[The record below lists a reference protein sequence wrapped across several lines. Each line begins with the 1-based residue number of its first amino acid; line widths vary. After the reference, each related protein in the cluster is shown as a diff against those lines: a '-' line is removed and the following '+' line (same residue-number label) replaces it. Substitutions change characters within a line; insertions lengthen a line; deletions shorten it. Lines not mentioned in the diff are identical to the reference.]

1 MKNSSPLFLRKTSKS
16 YSLRYLLG
24 GIAFVAAIAAMPA
37 VKATPVPQNLGNGL
51 NKIVENQLL
60 QQGSIGVP
68 ASNQFSATSAKSI
81 SKKQAKTNSQI
92 SAASANAY
100 KAAVAK
106 EAGMYVDRA
115 IMQVGTSKY
124 LVDIIPDG
132 HVLID
137 ALQPALQ
144 AQFPALEVKHLDKK
158 YAGHGVIEGYISVSD
173 APAIA
178 KFNGVRSV
186 ILQLRP
192 IHNVGL
198 VTSQGINQ
206 HRVNRVNQLYNSN
219 SVANYDGAGISIG
232 VMSDSFD
239 SQPSEEGGFTTAEA
253 DVASGDLPGGTGVAP
268 GGANLNPNTQPV
280 VVLEDYNP
288 TPGATNEGRGMCQ
301 IVADM
306 APMARIGFATADT
319 GEVGFANNIRAL
331 GGLPGFT
338 YPDATQQGFK
348 GDVVCDD
355 VSYLDE
361 PMFQDGIVAQG
372 VIDVVNAGVSY
383 CSSAANNW
391 GTDGYDSDLRLVPN
405 GSGLTAPTNSALVG
419 TNIDLTGVD
428 PSLYAGGFHNFN
440 PNAGQQ
446 DVAMLFNESSD
457 PQAAVFQWN
466 DPYDTSTPTLGPIV
480 FGPINA
486 DSEPPPLG
494 TDPTYTVT
502 FNAGQEYV
510 ITEHATPATPA
521 DNYDAIVEVK
531 DPAGNTIVLQ
541 DTGVDE
547 TVVLFAPTTG
557 AYTIIFHA
565 FATAS
570 PVGGPAVP
578 TRGPFQFQ
586 INTATGV
593 PRITQDLNL
602 LFFDTAGHFLEAI
615 ASNNIANNRPYE
627 IWVPDLAGQGQVQMV
642 IARANTSA
650 PPVAANH
657 VKLVFF
663 GNGLGGMGPA
673 EYNNYL
679 TPVTFGH
686 SAAAGANSVAAY
698 PMFRPNLP
706 EDFTS
711 PGPVTIYFDTNNN
724 RLPTPQ
730 IRLKP
735 DIAAADGA
743 NNTFFPL
750 GPVQDVPWDM
760 DTQYANF
767 YGTSAASP
775 HSAAIAGLIIQAHG
789 GTGHISP
796 QNVKTLMQLTAF
808 PHDLDPYS
816 SSGSAT
822 AHDGVVTVNIVSDND
837 SNTGTGSN
845 DSNAWSVTYTGSG
858 YVKQLVLNPNNLP
871 AEGGNPTGGNYIG
884 GAAPGTATEYSDFLS
899 SSNYNFTPGMVFNSN
914 QYVNG
919 TNSDVTGTAT
929 FSNQA
934 SSPPGLSAFNRT
946 VTLSLPPNGLI
957 TGKTYRFNIGRA
969 QEQDANTPVGLS
981 EEVGLYG
988 QSAQYSADILGSGG
1002 LIPEYADNPQVLQ
1015 GLVFSG
1021 IITDGGVDYPFTGRI
1036 ANRVGHGY
1044 SPLDG
1049 FGFVNAQA
1057 ATTGVVPTPGVVSR
1071 KVHGNAGTF
1080 DLPLPFNGTAGLECR
1095 SPGPNGSY
1103 ELVFTFDRPV
1113 ANAGAVGIQ
1122 GTASLAPA
1130 SGGQANPAISGSP
1143 NQIVVDLQGVAN
1155 QQHLMVTLSDVRDTS
1170 GNVLNPVTA
1179 RLDVLI
1185 GDVSGDRVV
1194 DGNDVASVQGK
1205 TRQTVNSTNF
1215 ISDLDTTGVIDGND
1229 VSLAQSHNRQSL
1241 P

>member
-1 MKNSSPLFLRKTSKS
+1 MRSKT
-16 YSLRYLLG
+16 LHRYLLG
-24 GIAFVAAIAAMPA
+24 VVVMTSMAALTS
-37 VKATPVPQNLGNGL
+37 VDGTPIPQNLGNGL

-60 QQGSIGVP
+60 QQGSVGVP
-68 ASNQFSATSAKSI
+68 APNQLSAASTKAT
-81 SKKQAKTNSQI
+81 SKKQAKSIVQI
-92 SAASANAY
+92 NASYAISY
-100 KAAVAK
+100 KASVAK
-106 EAGMYVDRA
+106 EAGTYVDRA
-115 IMQVGTSKY
+115 IMQIGTSKY
-124 LVDIIPDG
+124 LVDIMPDG
-132 HVLID
+132 HGTVD
-137 ALQPALQ
+137 ALQTALQ
-144 AQFPALEVKHLDKK
+144 ARFPALEVKHVDKK
-158 YAGHGVIEGYISVSD
+158 YAGHGVIEGYISVTD

-186 ILQLRP
+186 VLQLRP
-192 IHNVGL
+192 MHSVGL

-206 HRVNRVNQLYNSN
+206 HRVNRVNNLYNSS
-219 SVANYDGAGISIG
+219 SVANYDGTGISIG
-232 VMSDSFD
+232 VMSDSFN
-239 SQPSEEGGFTTAEA
+239 SQPSAEGGFTTAQA
-253 DVASGDLPGGTGVAP
+253 DLVTGDLPGGTGVAP

-280 VVLEDYNP
+280 VVLQDFNP

-391 GTDGYDSDLRLVPN
+391 GTDGYDSDFRAVPN
-405 GSGLTAPTNSALVG
+405 GNGLTAATNIALAG

-440 PNAGQQ
+440 PNPGQL
-446 DVAMLFNESSD
+446 DVAQLFNESSD

-466 DPYDTSTPTLGPIV
+466 DPYDTSTPTLGPIIL
-480 FGPINA
+480 GPTTG
-486 DSEPPPLG
+486 DSEPTSP
-494 TDPTYTVT
+494 DPSYTVNFT
-502 FNAGQEYV
+502 ASQEYV
-510 ITEHATPATPA
+510 ITEHATMTLPA
-521 DNYDAIVEVK
+521 DNYDAVVEVK
-531 DPAGNTIVLQ
+531 DPAGHTIVLQ

-547 TVVLFAPTTG
+547 TVTLFAPVTG
-557 AYTIIFHA
+557 TYTIIFHA

-578 TRGPFQFQ
+578 TRGPFVFQ
-586 INTATGV
+586 INTASGV
-593 PRITQDLNL
+593 ARITQDFSL
-602 LFFDTAGHFLEAI
+602 LFFNATTGAFLEAV
-615 ASNNIANNRPYE
+615 ATNNIANNRPYE
-627 IWVPDLAGQGQVQMV
+627 IWVPDLSSNGQVQLV

-650 PPVAANH
+650 PANAANH
-657 VKLVFF
+657 LKLVFF

-724 RLPTPQ
+724 RLTTPQ

-750 GPVQDVPWDM
+750 GPAQDVPWDM
-760 DTQYANF
+760 DVQYANF

-789 GTGHISP
+789 GPGHISP

-816 SSGSAT
+816 ATGTAT
-822 AHDGVVTVNIVSDND
+822 AHDGAITVNVVSDND

-845 DSNAWSVTYTGSG
+845 DSNSWSVTYSGTG

-884 GAAPGTATEYSDFLS
+884 GAAPGTATEYSDFLNPA
-899 SSNYNFTPGMVFNSN
+899 NYNFTPGMLFNSN

-919 TNSDVTGTAT
+919 SRSDVAGTAT

-934 SSPPGLSAFNRT
+934 SSPPGLNAFNRT
-946 VTLSLPPNGLI
+946 VTLALPPNGLVA
-957 TGKTYRFNIGRA
+957 GKAYRFNIGRA
-969 QEQDANTPVGLS
+969 QEKDANTPVGLS

-988 QSAQYSADILGSGG
+988 QSAQYSADILGSGV

-1036 ANRVGHGY
+1036 TNKIGHGY

-1049 FGFVNAQA
+1049 YGFVNAQA
-1057 ATTGVVPTPGVVSR
+1057 ATTGVVPTPGVASR
-1071 KVHGNAGTF
+1071 KVHGSAGTF
-1080 DLPLPFNGTAGLECR
+1080 DLPLPFNGNAGIECR
-1095 SPGPNGSY
+1095 APGSNGSY
-1103 ELVFTFDRPV
+1103 ELVFAFDRPV
-1113 ANAGAVGIQ
+1113 ANAGSVAIQ
-1122 GTASLAPA
+1122 GTATVAPA
-1130 SGGQANPAISGSP
+1130 SGGQSNPSISGNP

-1155 QQHLMVTLSDVRDTS
+1155 QQHLIVTLSNVKDAS

-1179 RLDVLI
+1179 RMDVLI
-1185 GDVSGDRVV
+1185 GDANQDRVV
-1194 DGNDVASVQGK
+1194 DGNDVASVQAK
-1205 TRQTVNSTNF
+1205 TRQAVNSTNF
-1215 ISDLDTTGVIDGND
+1215 ILDLDTTGVIDGND

>member
-1 MKNSSPLFLRKTSKS
+1 MTITPRKTS
-16 YSLRYLLG
+16 LVRLLKG
-24 GIAFVAAIAAMPA
+24 FA
-37 VKATPVPQNLGNGL
+37 VSVLALTALVLQPTGALANPVPQNLGNGL

-60 QQGSIGVP
+60 QQGLIGVP
-68 ASNQFSATSAKSI
+68 APNQLSGASTKAT
-81 SKKQAKTNSQI
+81 SKKQTKSIVQINTTYANS
-92 SAASANAY
+92 Y
-100 KAAVAK
+100 KAGVAK
-106 EAGMYVDRA
+106 EAGVYMDRA
-115 IMQVGTSKY
+115 IMQIGTSKY
-124 LVDIIPDG
+124 LVDIMPDG
-132 HVLID
+132 HVTVD
-137 ALQPALQ
+137 ALQTALQ
-144 AQFPALEVKHLDKK
+144 ARFPALEVKHVDKK
-158 YAGHGVIEGYISVSD
+158 YAGHGVIEGYISATD
-173 APAIA
+173 ASAIA
-178 KFNGVRSV
+178 TFSGVRSV

-192 IHNVGL
+192 IHSVGL

-206 HRVNRVNQLYNSN
+206 HRVNRINTLYNPN
-219 SVANYDGAGISIG
+219 SLANYDGTGISIG
-232 VMSDSFD
+232 VMSDSFN
-239 SQPSEEGGFTTAEA
+239 SQPSAEGGFTTAQA

-338 YPDATQQGFK
+338 YPAATQQGFK

-372 VIDVVNAGVSY
+372 VIDVVNAGVTY

-391 GTDGYDSDLRLVPN
+391 GTDGYDSDFRPVPN
-405 GSGLTAPTNSALVG
+405 GSGLTAATNSALVG

-440 PNAGQQ
+440 PNAGQL
-446 DVAMLFNESSD
+446 DVAQQFNASSD

-466 DPYDTSTPTLGPIV
+466 DPYDTSTPTLGPIIY
-480 FGPINA
+480 GPVNG
-486 DSEPPPLG
+486 DSEP
-494 TDPTYTVT
+494 TSADPSYTINFT
-502 FNAGQEYV
+502 AGQEYV

-547 TVVLFAPTTG
+547 TVILFAPTTG
-557 AYTIIFHA
+557 TYTIIFHA

-570 PVGGPAVP
+570 PIGGPAVP

-586 INTATGV
+586 INTANGV
-593 PRITQDLNL
+593 PRITQDFNL
-602 LFFDTAGHFLEAI
+602 LFFDGTTGKFIEAV
-615 ASNNIANNRPYE
+615 ATNNFANNRPYE
-627 IWVPDLAGQGQVQMV
+627 VWVPDLSSHADANKQVQLV
-642 IARANTSA
+642 IARSNVTA
-650 PPVAANH
+650 PPNAANH
-657 VKLVFF
+657 FKYVFF
-663 GNGLGGMGPA
+663 GNGLSGMGPA

-686 SAAAGANSVAAY
+686 STAAGANGVAAY

-750 GPVQDVPWDM
+750 GPAQDVPWDM

-775 HSAAIAGLIIQAHG
+775 HSAAIAGLVIQAHG
-789 GTGHISP
+789 GPGSISP
-796 QNVKTLMQLTAF
+796 AAVKTLLQLNTF

-816 SSGSAT
+816 STGT
-822 AHDGVVTVNIVSDND
+822 AAAHNGVVTVNIVSDND

-845 DSNAWSVTYTGSG
+845 DSNSWSVTYSGSG

-884 GAAPGTATEYSDFLS
+884 GAAPGTATEYSDFL
-899 SSNYNFTPGMVFNSN
+899 NAAKYNFTPGMVFNSN

-919 TNSDVTGTAT
+919 TRSDVNGTAT
-929 FSNQA
+929 FANQIQQ
-934 SSPPGLSAFNRT
+934 GLAFYRT
-946 VTLSLPPNGLI
+946 VTITLPQNGLVA
-957 TGKTYRFNIGRA
+957 GKTFRFNNGRN
-969 QEQDANTPVGLS
+969 QEKDANTPVGLP

-988 QSAQYSADILGSGG
+988 QSAQYSADILGSGV

-1036 ANRVGHGY
+1036 ANKVGRGY

-1049 FGFVNAQA
+1049 YGFVNAQA
-1057 ATTGVVPTPGVVSR
+1057 ATTGVIPTPGVVSR
-1071 KVHGNAGTF
+1071 KVHGTAGTF
-1080 DLPLPFNGTAGLECR
+1080 DIPLPFNGPAGIECR
-1095 SPGPNGSY
+1095 APGSNGSY
-1103 ELVFTFDRPV
+1103 QLVFTFDRPV
-1113 ANAGAVGIQ
+1113 ATAGTVAIQ
-1122 GTASLAPA
+1122 GTAQVAPA
-1130 SGGQANPAISGSP
+1130 ASGQSNPQIAGANP
-1143 NQIVVDLQGVAN
+1143 NQIVVDLQNVAN
-1155 QQHLMVTLSDVRDTS
+1155 AQHLQVTLSDVRDTS
-1170 GNVLNPVTA
+1170 GNTLNPVTA
-1179 RLDVLI
+1179 RMDVLL
-1185 GDVSGDRVV
+1185 GDVNASGNV
-1194 DGNDVASVQGK
+1194 DSADVGLTQRQNNQPVTFSNFRSDENASGNIDAADVGIVQ
-1205 TRQTVNSTNF
+1205 RQNQ
-1215 ISDLDTTGVIDGND
+1215 
-1229 VSLAQSHNRQSL
+1229 AHL

>member
-1 MKNSSPLFLRKTSKS
+1 MLNRHIFPNLVFLCALAVPPLIK
-16 YSLRYLLG
+16 G
-24 GIAFVAAIAAMPA
+24 N
-37 VKATPVPQNLGNGL
+37 PVPQNLGNGL

-60 QQGSIGVP
+60 QQGVISVP
-68 ASNQFSATSAKSI
+68 APNQLSATKSV
-81 SKKQAKTNSQI
+81 SRKQAKSVTQT
-92 SAASANAY
+92 SAAYVNSY
-100 KAAVAK
+100 KATVAK
-106 EAGMYVDRA
+106 EAGTYIDRA
-115 IMQVGTSKY
+115 IMQIGTSKY
-124 LVDIIPDG
+124 LVDIMPDG
-132 HVLID
+132 HVPID
-137 ALQPALQ
+137 TLQPALQ
-144 AQFPALEVKHLDKK
+144 ARFPALDVKHLDKK
-158 YAGHGVIEGYISVSD
+158 YAGHGVIEAYISVTD

-178 KFNGVRSV
+178 TFNGVRSV
-186 ILQLRP
+186 VLQLRP
-192 IHNVGL
+192 IHSVGL
-198 VTSQGINQ
+198 TTSQGINQ
-206 HRVNRVNQLYNSN
+206 HRVNRINQLYNAS
-219 SVANYDGAGISIG
+219 SVANYDGTGISIG
-232 VMSDSFD
+232 VMSDSFN
-239 SQPSEEGGFTTAEA
+239 SQPSEEGGFTTAQA
-253 DVASGDLPGGTGVAP
+253 DVGSGDLPGGTGVAT
-268 GGANLNPNTQPV
+268 GGANLNPNAQPV

-391 GTDGYDSDLRLVPN
+391 GTDGYDSDFRLVPN
-405 GSGLTAPTNSALVG
+405 GTGLTAAANSALTG

-440 PNAGQQ
+440 PNPGQQ
-446 DVAMLFNESSD
+446 DIAQQFNADSD
-457 PQAAVFQWN
+457 PQAAVLQWN
-466 DPYDTSTPTLGPIV
+466 DPYDTSTPTLGPIIY
-480 FGPINA
+480 GPVNA
-486 DSEPPPLG
+486 DSEP
-494 TDPTYTVT
+494 TSADPSYTINFT
-502 FNAGQEYV
+502 AGQEYV

-547 TVVLFAPTTG
+547 TVILFAPTTG
-557 AYTIIFHA
+557 TYTIIFHA

-570 PVGGPAVP
+570 PVGGPAIP

-586 INTATGV
+586 INTANGV
-593 PRITQDLNL
+593 PRITQDFNL
-602 LFFDTAGHFLEAI
+602 LFFDGTTGAFIEAV

-627 IWVPDLAGQGQVQMV
+627 VWVPDLSSHKDANGQVQLV
-642 IARANTSA
+642 ISRANVTA
-650 PPVAANH
+650 PPNAANH
-657 VKLVFF
+657 FKYVFF
-663 GNGLGGMGPA
+663 GNGATGIGPA

-686 SAAAGANSVAAY
+686 STAAGANGVAAY

-711 PGPVTIYFDTNNN
+711 PGPATIYFDTNNN
-724 RLPTPQ
+724 RLATPQ
-730 IRLKP
+730 VRLKP

-750 GPVQDVPWDM
+750 GPVQDVPWDI
-760 DTQYANF
+760 DAQYANF

-789 GTGHISP
+789 GTGSISP

-816 SSGSAT
+816 STGTASA
-822 AHDGVVTVNIVSDND
+822 HGGIVTVNIVSDND

-845 DSNAWSVTYTGSG
+845 DSNAWSVTYNGPG

-871 AEGGNPTGGNYIG
+871 AEGGNPTGGNYTG
-884 GAAPGTATEYSDFLS
+884 GAAPGTATEYSDFLNVA
-899 SSNYNFTPGMVFNSN
+899 NYNFTPGMVFNSN

-919 TNSDVTGTAT
+919 TRSDVTGAAT

-934 SSPPGLSAFNRT
+934 SSPPGLNAFNRT
-946 VTLSLPPNGLI
+946 VTLALPANGLV
-957 TGKTYRFNIGRA
+957 TGKAYRFNIGRA
-969 QEQDANTPVGLS
+969 QEKDANTPVGLS

-988 QSAQYSADILGSGG
+988 QSAQNSADILGSGV

-1021 IITDGGVDYPFTGRI
+1021 IVTDGGVDYPFTGRI
-1036 ANRVGHGY
+1036 TNKVGHGY

-1049 FGFVNAQA
+1049 YGFVNAQA
-1057 ATTGVVPTPGVVSR
+1057 ATTGVVPAPGVVSR
-1071 KVHGNAGTF
+1071 KIHGAAGTF
-1080 DLPLPFNGTAGLECR
+1080 DIPLPFNGPAGIECR
-1095 SPGPNGSY
+1095 LPGANNSY
-1103 ELVFTFDRPV
+1103 QLVFTFDRPV
-1113 ANAGAVGIQ
+1113 ANAGTVAIQ
-1122 GTASLAPA
+1122 GSGSVTPPA
-1130 SGGQANPAISGSP
+1130 GDQANPAIADSNP
-1143 NQIVVDLQGVAN
+1143 NQILVNLQGVTN
-1155 QQHLMVTLSDVRDTS
+1155 QQHLVVTLNNVRDSS
-1170 GNVLNPVTA
+1170 GTIMPQVTA
-1179 RLDVLI
+1179 RMDVLI
-1185 GDVSGDRVV
+1185 GDVTASGRTDAGDQTVARNNSVSIPTQATFRADVNCSGRIDSGDQTLIR
-1194 DGNDVASVQGK
+1194 NASV
-1205 TRQTVNSTNF
+1205 T
-1215 ISDLDTTGVIDGND
+1215 
-1229 VSLAQSHNRQSL
+1229 AL

>member
-1 MKNSSPLFLRKTSKS
+1 MISYKAPPNRFRKSIVGSGLLPAAVLVFLTSSTN
-16 YSLRYLLG
+16 
-24 GIAFVAAIAAMPA
+24 AN
-37 VKATPVPQNLGNGL
+37 PVPQNLGNGL

-60 QQGSIGVP
+60 QQGAIGVP
-68 ASNQFSATSAKSI
+68 AQNQSRGAGNQSTSMGVS
-81 SKKQAKTNSQI
+81 STYVN
-92 SAASANAY
+92 NY
-100 KAAVAK
+100 KAAAAR
-106 EAGMYVDRA
+106 EAGKYIDRA
-115 IMQVGTSKY
+115 IMQIGTSKY
-124 LVDIIPDG
+124 LVDIMPDG
-132 HVLID
+132 HTDVTGLRN
-137 ALQPALQ
+137 ALQ
-144 AQFPALEVKHLDKK
+144 ARFPALEVTQIDNK
-158 YAGHGVIEGYISVSD
+158 YAGHGVIEGYISVTD

-178 KFNGVRSV
+178 TFSGVRSV

-206 HRVNRVNQLYNSN
+206 HRVNRINNLYNAG
-219 SVANYDGAGISIG
+219 SVANYDGTGISIG
-232 VMSDSFD
+232 VMSDSFN
-239 SQPSEEGGFTTAEA
+239 SQPSAEGGFTTAQA
-253 DVASGDLPGGTGVAP
+253 DVASGDLPGGPGVAP

-280 VVLEDYNP
+280 VVLQDFNP

-405 GSGLTAPTNSALVG
+405 GNGLTAATNAALAG

-428 PSLYAGGFHNFN
+428 QSLYAGGFHNFN
-440 PNAGQQ
+440 PNAGQE

-466 DPYDTSTPTLGPIV
+466 DPYDTSTPTLGPII
-480 FGPINA
+480 FGPMTG
-486 DSEPPPLG
+486 DSEIG
-494 TDPTYTVT
+494 QADPSYTINFT
-502 FNAGQEYV
+502 ASQEYV
-510 ITEHATPATPA
+510 ITEHATNAVPGE
-521 DNYDAIVEVK
+521 NYDAIVEVK
-531 DPAGNTIVLQ
+531 DPAGNTIVYQ

-547 TVVLFAPTTG
+547 TVTLFAPTTG
-557 AYTIIFHA
+557 TYTIIFHA
-565 FATAS
+565 FAQD
-570 PVGGPAVP
+570 VGGGVTVP
-578 TRGPFQFQ
+578 THGHFEFQ
-586 INTATGV
+586 INTANGV
-593 PRITQDLNL
+593 ARITQDLNL
-602 LFFDTAGHFLEAI
+602 LFFDTAGHFLEAV

-627 IWVPDLAGQGQVQMV
+627 IWVPDLKAQGQVQMV
-642 IARANTSA
+642 IARSNTSA
-650 PPVAANH
+650 PAVAANH

-711 PGPVTIYFDTNNN
+711 PGPVVIYFDTNNN
-724 RLPTPQ
+724 RLTTPQ
-730 IRLKP
+730 VRLKP

-750 GPVQDVPWDM
+750 GPAQDVPWDM

-775 HSAAIAGLIIQAHG
+775 HAAAIAGLIIQAHG
-789 GTGHISP
+789 GPGHISP

-816 SSGSAT
+816 STGRAT
-822 AHDGVVTVNIVSDND
+822 AHDGVVTINVVSDND
-837 SNTGTGSN
+837 SNEGTGAN
-845 DSNAWSVTYTGSG
+845 DSNSWSVTYNGTG
-858 YVKQLVLNPNNLP
+858 YVKQIVFNPNNLP

-884 GAAPGTATEYSDFLS
+884 GATPGTATEYSDFLNG
-899 SSNYNFTPGMVFNSN
+899 SNYNFTPGMVFNSN

-919 TNSDVTGTAT
+919 SRSDTTGTASFT
-929 FSNQA
+929 NQLQQ
-934 SSPPGLSAFNRT
+934 GLAFYRT
-946 VTLSLPPNGLI
+946 LTITLPQNGLI
-957 TGKTYRFNIGRA
+957 AGKTLRFNDGRN
-969 QEQDANTPVGLS
+969 QEKDANTPVGQTV
-981 EEVGLYG
+981 EVGLYG
-988 QSAQYSADILGSGG
+988 QSAQYSADILGSGV
-1002 LIPEYADNPQVLQ
+1002 LIPEYADNPQVPQ

-1021 IITDGGVDYPFTGRI
+1021 IVTDGGIDYPFSGRI
-1036 ANRVGHGY
+1036 ANKVGHGY

-1057 ATTGVVPTPGVVSR
+1057 ATTGVVPSPGVVSR
-1071 KVHGNAGTF
+1071 RVHGGAGTF
-1080 DLPLPFNGTAGLECR
+1080 DIPLPFNGPVGVECR

-1113 ANAGAVGIQ
+1113 ASSGTVAIQ
-1122 GTASLAPA
+1122 GTAQVAPA
-1130 SGGQANPAISGSP
+1130 GNGQSNPQIAGNG

-1155 QQHLMVTLSDVRDTS
+1155 AQHLQVTLSDVRDTS
-1170 GNVLNPVTA
+1170 GNTLNPVPA
-1179 RLDVLI
+1179 RMDVLL
-1185 GDVSGDRVV
+1185 GDENSSGNVDSADVGLVQRQNNQPVSSSNFRRDVNAS
-1194 DGNDVASVQGK
+1194 GNIDAADVGIVQ
-1205 TRQTVNSTNF
+1205 RQN
-1215 ISDLDTTGVIDGND
+1215 
-1229 VSLAQSHNRQSL
+1229 QSHL

>member
-1 MKNSSPLFLRKTSKS
+1 MKSTSSRSLF
-16 YSLRYLLG
+16 
-24 GIAFVAAIAAMPA
+24 FVALCVGTGMSIATSMFAR
-37 VKATPVPQNLGNGL
+37 PVPQNLANGL
-51 NKIVENQLL
+51 DKIVENHLL
-60 QQGSIGVP
+60 QQGKILPP
-68 ASNQFSATSAKSI
+68 AQVTASRLKSASQQSAAAKKS
-81 SKKQAKTNSQI
+81 A
-92 SAASANAY
+92 AASATQYIATY
-100 KAAVAK
+100 KASVAK
-106 EAGMYVDRA
+106 EAATFSNMA
-115 IMQVGTSKY
+115 IVEAKTGKY
-124 LVDIIPDG
+124 LVDIMPNG
-132 HVLID
+132 LVPL
-137 ALQPALQ
+137 ATLQ
-144 AQFPALEVKHLDKK
+144 AGLQSKFPAVDIRHVDTK
-158 YAGHGVIEGYISVSD
+158 YAGHGVLEGYIALDD
-173 APAIA
+173 APNIA
-178 KFNGVRSV
+178 KFGGVGTV

-192 IHNVGL
+192 IHSVGA
-198 VTSQGINQ
+198 VTSQGVNQ
-206 HRVNRVNQLYNSN
+206 HRVNRINQLYNAS
-219 SVANYDGAGISIG
+219 SVANYDGTGISIG
-232 VMSDSFD
+232 VMSDSFN
-239 SQPSEEGGFTTAEA
+239 SQPSAEGGFTTAQA
-253 DVASGDLPGGTGVAP
+253 DVASGDLPGGSGVAP

-280 VVLEDYNP
+280 VVLEDFNP

-338 YPDATQQGFK
+338 YPAATQQGFK

-405 GSGLTAPTNSALVG
+405 GNGLTAPTNTALAG

-440 PNAGQQ
+440 PNAGQK

-466 DPYDTSTPTLGPIV
+466 DPYDTTTPTLGPIV
-480 FGPINA
+480 FGPVNG
-486 DSEPPPLG
+486 DSEP
-494 TDPTYTVT
+494 TSADPSYTVS

-547 TVVLFAPTTG
+547 TVTLFAPTTG
-557 AYTIIFHA
+557 TYTIIFHA

-570 PVGGPAVP
+570 PVGGPPIP

-586 INTATGV
+586 INTANGV

-602 LFFDTAGHFLEAI
+602 LFFDTAGHFLEAV
-615 ASNNIANNRPYE
+615 ATNNIANNRPYE
-627 IWVPDLAGQGQVQMV
+627 IWVPDLSGQGQVQMV

-657 VKLVFF
+657 MKLVFF

-698 PMFRPNLP
+698 AMFRPNLP

-724 RLPTPQ
+724 RLATPQ
-730 IRLKP
+730 VRLKP

-750 GPVQDVPWDM
+750 GPAQDVPWDT

-775 HSAAIAGLIIQAHG
+775 HSAAIAGLVIQAHG
-789 GTGHISP
+789 GSGHVSP

-816 SSGSAT
+816 STGTVT
-822 AHDGVVTVNIVSDND
+822 AHDGVVTLNVVSDND
-837 SNTGTGSN
+837 SNTGTGAN
-845 DSNAWSVTYTGSG
+845 DSNSWSVTYNGSG

-884 GAAPGTATEYSDFLS
+884 GAAPGTATEYSDFLNVA
-899 SSNYNFTPGMVFNSN
+899 NYNFTPGMVFNSN

-919 TNSDVTGTAT
+919 SRSDTAGTAT
-929 FSNQA
+929 FSNQLQQ
-934 SSPPGLSAFNRT
+934 GLAFYRT
-946 VTLSLPPNGLI
+946 VTITLPPNGLMA
-957 TGKTYRFNIGRA
+957 GKTFRFNDGRN
-969 QEQDANTPVGLS
+969 QEKDATVPVGQT
-981 EEVGLYG
+981 VANPVYG
-988 QSAQYSADILGSGG
+988 QTGEYSADILGSGV

-1021 IITDGGVDYPFTGRI
+1021 IVTDAGVDYPFTGRI
-1036 ANRVGHGY
+1036 ANKVGHGY

-1049 FGFVNAQA
+1049 YGFVNAQA
-1057 ATTGVVPTPGVVSR
+1057 AATGTLPVPGVVSR
-1071 KVHGNAGTF
+1071 KTH
-1080 DLPLPFNGTAGLECR
+1080 GTAGDFDVPLPINGPAGVECR
-1095 SPGPNGSY
+1095 APGPNNSY
-1103 ELVFTFDRPV
+1103 KLVYTFDRTV
-1113 ANAGAVGIQ
+1113 ATAGNASVTQGSATLTQPAGSATNPSVG
-1122 GTASLAPA
+1122 P
-1130 SGGQANPAISGSP
+1130 NP
-1143 NQIVVDLQGVAN
+1143 NQVTVDLTGVSNA
-1155 QQHLMVTLSDVRDTS
+1155 QHLIVTLSNVQDGS
-1170 GNVLNPVTA
+1170 GGTFASVPA
-1179 RLDVLI
+1179 RLDVLL
-1185 GDVSGDRVV
+1185 GDVSGN
-1194 DGNDVASVQGK
+1194 GL
-1205 TRQTVNSTNF
+1205 VNSTDITQTQAQSGQTVTGSNF
-1215 ISDLDTTGVIDGND
+1215 RTDINANGVINSTD
-1229 VSLAQSHNRQSL
+1229 VSVAQSQSGTGL